1 MPVESSEPPIRP
13 YAGPRAEAGPRV
25 CLEQPQETASAFH
38 RLRRRIGEPLIE
50 LCIRLSG
57 LAVVIF
63 VFLIFLFLLRDSLS
77 LFRQYSVGKF
87 LTGRQWLP
95 ISDPPQFGVVPLLL
109 GSVFVTAWA
118 ILICVPLGVGSAMF
132 IAEVAPKALKNVLKS
147 FVEILAA
154 IPSVVLGFLGIIW
167 LGPFLRNTFHLPT
180 GMCGLTGSLLLA
192 FMALPTIISISED
205 ALVGVPRTYREA
217 AYGLG
222 ATRWQT
228 LWRII
233 LPAASSGIMAAVMLG
248 IGRVVGE
255 TMVVLMVTGNAPVMP
270 TSILQPLRTLTATI
284 AGEMGE
290 TVGGSDHYFA
300 LFAVGLVLFAIT
312 FTVNFIADLFL
323 RRARK

>member
-1 MPVESSEPPIRP
+1 VTDNSNESMVRSYVEPQR
-13 YAGPRAEAGPRV
+13 AGTG
-25 CLEQPQETASAFH
+25 AFLLFQ
-38 RLRRRIGEPLIE
+38 RLRRRVGEPIIE
-50 LCIRLSG
+50 LAIRLSG
-57 LAVVIF
+57 LVVVIF

-77 LFRQYSVGKF
+77 LFREYPIRKF
-87 LTGRQWLP
+87 LFGTQWLP

-109 GSVFVTAWA
+109 GSIYVTAWA
-118 ILICVPLGVGSAMF
+118 ILICVPLGVASAMF
-132 IAEVAPKALKNVLKS
+132 IAEVAPKHLKHVLKS
-147 FVEILAA
+147 LVEILAA

-167 LGPFLRNTFHLPT
+167 LGPVLRNTFHLPT

-205 ALVGVPRTYREA
+205 ALTGVPRTYREA
-217 AYGLG
+217 AFGLG
-222 ATRWQT
+222 ATRWQS

-233 LPAASSGIMAAVMLG
+233 LPAAAPGILAAVMLG

-255 TMVVLMVTGNAPVMP
+255 TMVVLMVTGNAPVLP
-270 TSILQPLRTLTATI
+270 TSILQALRTLTATI

-290 TVGGSDHYFA
+290 TVGGSEHYFA

-312 FTVNFIADLFL
+312 FAINFVADLFL

>member
-1 MPVESSEPPIRP
+1 LRSKISEFI
-13 YAGPRAEAGPRV
+13 
-25 CLEQPQETASAFH
+25 
-38 RLRRRIGEPLIE
+38 IE
-50 LCIRLSG
+50 WCIKLSG
-57 LAVVIF
+57 FAIIAF

-77 LFRQYSVGKF
+77 LFKEYSAQDF
-87 LTGRQWLP
+87 LLGREWLP
-95 ISDPPQFGVVPLLL
+95 ISEPAKFGVVPLVL
-109 GSVFVTAWA
+109 GSVLVTFWA
-118 ILICVPLGVGSAMF
+118 IVICVPLGVGSAMF
-132 IAEVAPKALKNVLKS
+132 ISEVAPKPLKHVLKS
-147 FVEILAA
+147 LVEILAA

-167 LGPFLRNTFHLPT
+167 LGPVLRDTFGLST

-205 ALVGVPRTYREA
+205 ALTGVPKMYREA
-217 AYGLG
+217 AFGLG

-233 LPAASSGIMAAVMLG
+233 LPSASSGILAAVMLG

-255 TMVVLMVTGNAPVMP
+255 TMVVLMVTGNAPVIP
-270 TSILQPLRTLTATI
+270 HSILQPLRTLTATI

-290 TVGGSDHYFA
+290 TVSGSEHYFA

-312 FTVNFIADLFL
+312 FAINLIADLFL